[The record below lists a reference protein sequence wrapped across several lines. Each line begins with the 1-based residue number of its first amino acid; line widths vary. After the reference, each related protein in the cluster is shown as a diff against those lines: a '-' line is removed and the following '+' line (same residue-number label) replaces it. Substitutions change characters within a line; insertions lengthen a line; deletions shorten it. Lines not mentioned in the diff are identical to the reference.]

1 MRQISRLRTE
11 LESWQ
16 NLEGEIADVGEM
28 AELSEGDA
36 DLESE
41 LDSALQRLTET
52 LARRRF
58 ELAMSGE
65 HDPANA
71 LLSISPGAGGTESQ
85 DWADMLLRMY
95 LRWGE
100 RRGYQVDELDLLP
113 AEEAGIKSVTV
124 RLAGRLAYG

>member
-1 MRQISRLRTE
+1 MRRISQLRTE
-11 LESWQ
+11 LDSWQ
-16 NLEGEIADVGEM
+16 QLEGEIADVCEM

-36 DLESE
+36 ELESE
-41 LDSALQRLTET
+41 LESALLRLTET

-65 HDPANA
+65 HDPSNA

-100 RRGYQVDELDLLP
+100 RRGYQVDVLDLLP

-124 RLAGRLAYG
+124 RLVGRLAYG